1 MDIQKIGIIS
11 LIKSA
16 VTGQAVSLPANFDLE
31 LTWDMI
37 KKHQITSMIYYGV
50 SNCGLNMNP
59 PIMKK
64 LFSAL
69 CNCIIIT
76 EKQKI
81 ETDNVCKAFSENGI
95 DHMLL
100 KGAILREMYPQ
111 ADMRLMGDVDIFIKT
126 EQYDRI
132 KKVMTQLGFIE
143 TTESDHEYIWK
154 KNEIVIELHKRL
166 IPSYNKDYYAYY
178 GDGWK
183 LAIPSGTMLHR
194 YEMSAEDQ
202 MIYLFTHFAKHYR
215 GGGIGLRHMTDLYV
229 YRKSVGELDE
239 EYLKEEL
246 QKLKIYE
253 FYANIIKTID
263 VWFNDAAPDEKTDLI
278 TDAIFANGVYG
289 LDFQRRIAETVILKK
304 HKSPI
309 KSERLQH
316 IIRMI
321 FPSLKNMRLK
331 YSFLE
336 KLPFLLPVAWLIR
349 IFNIVF
355 FKRKRA
361 KKFWNDMKNISSENV
376 SDYKRSLSYVG
387 LDFNFE
393 E

>member
-1 MDIQKIGIIS
+1 M
-11 LIKSA
+11 
-16 VTGQAVSLPANFDLE
+16 V
-31 LTWDMI
+31 

-215 GGGIGLRHMTDLYV
+215 DGGIGCRHVLDLWVYLR
-229 YRKSVGELDE
+229 SFPNLDE
-239 EYLKEEL
+239 AYIRTEL
-246 QKLKIYE
+246 RKLQLLE
-253 FYANIIKTID
+253 FHDNVRRLLN
-263 VWFNDAAPDEKTDLI
+263 VWFEDGVGDDRTAVMTGFIFDSGSWGAAESHTLSQEVK
-278 TDAIFANGVYG
+278 
-289 LDFQRRIAETVILKK
+289 RRRGISSFWDGKILSVWLLLFPTADDMTRR
-304 HKSPI
+304 HPI
-309 KSERLQH
+309 
-316 IIRMI
+316 
-321 FPSLKNMRLK
+321 
-331 YSFLE
+331 LE
-336 KLPFLLPVAWLIR
+336 KAPWLLPVMWPVRWLDILL
-349 IFNIVF
+349 
-355 FKRKRA
+355 FKREKLGNEYREYLSTNAEKVDAKQRA
-361 KKFWNDMKNISSENV
+361 MN
-376 SDYKRSLSYVG
+376 YVG
-387 LDFNFE
+387 LDFHFKE
-393 E
+393 KTPQ